1 MTVPLLICCT
11 TTIALITIATVIT
24 TTVIATHQC
33 HEHDVQQCEEYET
46 KDDGGEEHVE
56 PYANE
61 VEVDE

>member
-1 MTVPLLICCT
+1 MPLLICCT
-11 TTIALITIATVIT
+11 TPTTCTTIAIITIAA
-24 TTVIATHQC
+24 TVIATHQC
-33 HEHDVQQCEEYET
+33 HEHVVQQCEEYET